1 MFGRKQ
7 NCATTL
13 KHRTNRM
20 SAIAALIAASG
31 IGLPASAQPVL
42 TVTDAD
48 IDILTNGLAD
58 DWIVP
63 GVDVSACAEGPVP
76 IPGLNGFDF
85 GQKCNE
91 EAQELNH
98 NPASIVETITKTRV
112 FVDGDG
118 TQCITVYWNSGV
130 LARSGAR
137 DGFFG
142 VGDSTLDALIE
153 FTPSGVPDGT
163 ALEITYRYDVW
174 GFAMSRLDFC
184 PAGGFP
190 EELVDPV
197 FGPPD
202 YVDWQNSLQLDGVQL
217 LDPIRF
223 NTFLPSG
230 PFVSNY
236 QTVSQT
242 VTGVNATGGVPITL
256 EIDSFIESQIS
267 FWGRGVHCGDDS
279 SDGSIWGS
287 ITICVNNPGQPAP
300 NIPAAPGS
308 QGTLP
313 VGAIPVFSIDIAS
326 ANCLSDPT
334 GAGIGLFDAGDAYE
348 WFGPAVPAGGQ
359 DGVVNDALP
368 LGSDHVPVP
377 GAPAPL
383 PFCSGLLPG
392 DPALAGI
399 FNMDAIDRLSLDVQ
413 GLLNQHA
420 GGLPIFVD
428 PTDPAIAQCLNRSAN
443 LFISM
448 DDDALSTY
456 LGDPMTGV
464 CDMPISSESKQGETY
479 GSDIHQDEVIGLVTD
494 RSIAGSRAN
503 LLARYPVLTEERL
516 HTSLGPNPVA
526 PDQSQ
531 DNDVN
536 GIDIATS
543 SACDITYFSADH
555 AATGVDASGN
565 VLRSGVVY
573 QHTPGGGLVEAVDPT
588 VHLGL
593 GPDTDIDAIEFV
605 VAEFGFAPA
614 STAIEGETCQIP
626 IPTTDFFNGG
636 CNSPS
641 PVFTELALNQTMA
654 ATTGDDAQTRDTD
667 WFRVVAPVP
676 GDYTLTV
683 IASGDVVAGF
693 IGDANG
699 PTVNP
704 VCGVP
709 AQINPVTT
717 GTGQFTMT
725 AQLATPGEYWI
736 FVSTDGWNN
745 QGCFDYSVL
754 LEPPQAQTG
763 SALALLYSVDDDDPA
778 TLGIDESGGLDSGQ
792 IYISFLNGVSE
803 ALLSAALDD
812 NIDGL
817 TSWSHPLAY
826 ASSTS
831 LGPQCPGD
839 VTGDNIVDLADL
851 NAVLGNFGQ
860 GGPAGDA
867 NGDGVVDLM
876 DLNLVLGNFG
886 TVCP

>member
-1 MFGRKQ
+1 MLCGRNKRSTAQ
-7 NCATTL
+7 NHSANR
-13 KHRTNRM
+13 RT
-20 SAIAALIAASG
+20 AIAAVIAASG
-31 IGLPASAQPVL
+31 VCLPASGQAVL

-48 IDILTNGLAD
+48 IDIQTNGLAD
-58 DWIVP
+58 DWIVL
-63 GVDVSACAEGPVP
+63 GVDISACAEGPVP
-76 IPGLNGFDF
+76 VPGLNGFDF

-91 EAQELNH
+91 EAQERSQ
-98 NPASIVETITKTRV
+98 NPASFVETITKTRV

-118 TQCITVYWNSGV
+118 TQCITIYWNSGV
-130 LARSGAR
+130 LSRSGAL

-142 VGDSTLDALIE
+142 VGDSTLDAMLEI
-153 FTPSGVPDGT
+153 TPTGVPDGT
-163 ALEITYRYDVW
+163 ALDISYRYDVW

-190 EELVDPV
+190 EEAVHPL

-202 YVDWQNSLQLDGVQL
+202 YVDWQNSLMIDGVQL

-223 NTFLPSG
+223 NTILPSG

-236 QTVSQT
+236 QTVSET
-242 VTGVNATGGVPITL
+242 VTGVSGTGGVPITL

-267 FWGRGVHCGDDS
+267 FWGRGLHCGDDS

-287 ITICVNNPGQPAP
+287 ITICVNVLPPPAQPVV
-300 NIPAAPGS
+300 
-308 QGTLP
+308 LP
-313 VGAIPVFSIDIAS
+313 DNAVPVFSLDIAS

-334 GAGIGLFDAGDAYE
+334 GAGIGLFDAGDAYQ
-348 WFGPAVPAGGQ
+348 WFGPPIATGGQ
-359 DGVVNDALP
+359 NGVVNDAFL
-368 LGSDHVPVP
+368 LGSDFVPVP

-399 FNMDAIDRLSLDVQ
+399 FNMDAIDRLGLDIQ
-413 GLLNQHA
+413 AILNQHTS
-420 GGLPIFVD
+420 GLPVFVD
-428 PTDPAIAQCLNRSAN
+428 PADPAITQCLNGPEN

-464 CDMPISSESKQGETY
+464 CDMPTSSESKQGETY
-479 GSDIHQDEVIGLVTD
+479 GGDVHQDEVIGLVTD
-494 RSIAGSRAN
+494 RNVAGARAN
-503 LLARYPVLTEERL
+503 LLTRYPVLTEERL

-536 GIDIATS
+536 GLDIAAS
-543 SACDITYFSADH
+543 LACDITYFSADH
-555 AATGVDASGN
+555 AATGVDTNGN
-565 VLRSGVVY
+565 RLRSGVIY
-573 QHTPGGGLVEAVDPT
+573 QHVPGGGLVEAVDPT
-588 VHLGL
+588 LHLGISA
-593 GPDTDIDAIEFV
+593 DVDIDAIEFV
-605 VAEFGFAPA
+605 VSEFAFAPA

-626 IPTTDFFNGG
+626 IPATDFFNGG

-641 PVFTELALNQTMA
+641 PVFTDLALNQTMA
-654 ATTGDDAQTRDTD
+654 ATTGDDGQTRDTD

-683 IASGDVVAGF
+683 NASGDVVAGF

-709 AQINPVTT
+709 AQINPI
-717 GTGQFTMT
+717 GTGSGQFALT
-725 AQLATPGEYWI
+725 AQIATAGEYWI

-745 QGCFDYSVL
+745 QGCFDYTVL
-754 LEPPQAQTG
+754 LEPTQAQTG

-778 TLGIDESGGLDSGQ
+778 TIGIDESGGLDSGQ
-792 IYISFLNGVSE
+792 IYISFLNGVSDE
-803 ALLSAALDD
+803 FLSAPLDD

-817 TSWSHPLAY
+817 TSWSHPLRY
-826 ASSTS
+826 AVNTS

-860 GGPAGDA
+860 GGPVGDA
-867 NGDGVVDLM
+867 NGDGAVDLG